1 MTCGATETGRLS
13 PDFYRLWQAST
24 VSQLGSALGAGALPL
39 IAILVVHASALQV
52 SLMAA
57 IAGLASAA
65 IALPMGSFIEFHRKR
80 PIMMHA
86 DLVSFA
92 ALASVPL
99 AACFGALTYGQLC
112 VVLTLQTLCDMV
124 FNAASG
130 AYVKAIVAEP
140 HRVRANSRFESTFWT
155 AATIGAP
162 IGGILLT
169 VFGATITVALDAVSY
184 LLSAFGIRSIAIIEP
199 IPAHAPT
206 DHQWRREIHSGWTY
220 IFDHPVLRRL
230 FWNGML
236 FGGAVTLTTPLLA
249 LLMLRELH
257 FAPWQY
263 GLALGLPCFGGLL
276 GSLCSPRL
284 VARFGQ
290 RAVLLGSGTL
300 RTCWMGLLLIAG
312 PSALG
317 LLVILT
323 AETLLLLRRS
333 VQPGVRHLPNE
344 LHRRR
349 SHESRPYRVVDQFEE
364 RPARVHRPGR
374 SDSRRDEPT
383 GGDRVRGRRP
393 FRRLGPA
400 ALAADQ
406 DDGATRHRRNR
417 SATDFR
423 RGALAHEPAR
433 RKFADT
439 TSLQRPR
446 G

>member
-1 MTCGATETGRLS
+1 MTWGTAETGRLS

-24 VSQLGSALGAGALPL
+24 VSEMGSALGAGALPL
-39 IAILVVHASALQV
+39 VAILIVHASALQV
-52 SLMAA
+52 SLMAS
-57 IAGLASAA
+57 IAGFASAA
-65 IALPMGSFIEFHRKR
+65 IALPMGALIEFHRKR

-99 AACFGALTYGQLC
+99 AAWFGALTYGHLC
-112 VVLTLQTLCDMV
+112 VVLPLHTLCDMV

-130 AYVKAIVAEP
+130 AYVKAIVPEP

-155 AATIGAP
+155 ASTIGAP
-162 IGGILLT
+162 IGGVLIT
-169 VFGATITVALDAVSY
+169 VFGATITVALDAASY
-184 LLSAFGIRSIAIIEP
+184 LLSALGIRSIATIDP
-199 IPAHAPT
+199 IPAQPPT
-206 DHQWRREIHSGWTY
+206 DREWRGEIRSGWTY

-263 GLALGLPCFGGLL
+263 GLALGLPCLGGLL

-284 VARFGQ
+284 VARFGR

-300 RTCWMGLLLIAG
+300 RTCWMGLLLVAG

-323 AETLLLLRRS
+323 AETLLLLGAGVFNPVFATYRMNCTTDDHMSRVRTAWS
-333 VQPGVRHLPNE
+333 ISAKCVQPAFIAL
-344 LHRRR
+344 
-349 SHESRPYRVVDQFEE
+349 
-364 RPARVHRPGR
+364 
-374 SDSRRDEPT
+374 
-383 GGDRVRGRRP
+383 GG
-393 FRRLGPA
+393 LTA
-400 ALAADQ
+400 
-406 DDGATRHRRNR
+406 GATSPRVAIGCATVAVLAS
-417 SATDFR
+417 SALLPWRQTETTVPRDTD
-423 RGALAHEPAR
+423 G
-433 RKFADT
+433 
-439 TSLQRPR
+439 TSSTQRAV
-446 G
+446 

>member
-1 MTCGATETGRLS
+1 MTWGAAETGRLS

-24 VSQLGSALGAGALPL
+24 VSEMGSALGAGALPL
-39 IAILVVHASALQV
+39 VAILIVHASALQV
-52 SLMAA
+52 SLMAS
-57 IAGLASAA
+57 IAGFASAA
-65 IALPMGSFIEFHRKR
+65 IALPLGSLIEFHRKR

-99 AACFGALTYGQLC
+99 AAWFGALTYGHLC
-112 VVLTLQTLCDMV
+112 VVLTLHTLCDMV
-124 FNAASG
+124 FNADSG
-130 AYVKAIVAEP
+130 AYVKAIVPEP

-155 AATIGAP
+155 ASTIGAP
-162 IGGILLT
+162 IGGVLIT

-184 LLSAFGIRSIAIIEP
+184 LLSALGIRSIATIEP
-199 IPAHAPT
+199 IPAQPPT
-206 DHQWRREIHSGWTY
+206 DREWRGEIRSGWTY

-263 GLALGLPCFGGLL
+263 GLALGLPCLGGLL

-284 VARFGQ
+284 VARFGR

-300 RTCWMGLLLIAG
+300 RTCWMGLLLVAG

-323 AETLLLLRRS
+323 AETLLLLGAGVFNPVFATYRMNCTTDDHMSRVRTAWS
-333 VQPGVRHLPNE
+333 ISAKCVQPAFIAL
-344 LHRRR
+344 
-349 SHESRPYRVVDQFEE
+349 
-364 RPARVHRPGR
+364 
-374 SDSRRDEPT
+374 
-383 GGDRVRGRRP
+383 GG
-393 FRRLGPA
+393 LMA
-400 ALAADQ
+400 
-406 DDGATRHRRNR
+406 GATSPRVAIGCATAAVLAS
-417 SATDFR
+417 SALLPWRQTETTVPHDTD
-423 RGALAHEPAR
+423 G
-433 RKFADT
+433 
-439 TSLQRPR
+439 TSSTQRAV
-446 G
+446 

>member
-1 MTCGATETGRLS
+1 MTYGVPETDRLS
-13 PDFYRLWQAST
+13 PAFSRLWQAST

-39 IAILVVHASALQV
+39 VAILVVHASALQV

-57 IAGLASAA
+57 IAGFASAA

-80 PIMMHA
+80 PIMMHT

-99 AACFGALTYGQLC
+99 AACFGAMTYGQLC
-112 VVLTLQTLCDMV
+112 VVLTLQTLCEMV

-130 AYVKAIVAEP
+130 AYVKALVAEP
-140 HRVRANSRFESTFWT
+140 QRVRANSRFESTFWT
-155 AATIGAP
+155 ASTIGAP
-162 IGGILLT
+162 IGGVLIT
-169 VFGATITVALDAVSY
+169 VFGATVTVALDAISY
-184 LLSAFGIRSIAIIEP
+184 LLSAFGIRSIATIEP

-206 DHQWRREIHSGWTY
+206 DHQWRREIRSGWTY

-249 LLMLRELH
+249 LLMLRELR

-263 GLALGLPCFGGLL
+263 GLALGLPCLGGLL
-276 GSLCSPRL
+276 GSLCSSRL

-312 PSALG
+312 PSTLG

-323 AETLLLLRRS
+323 AETLLLLCAGVFNPVFATYRMNCTTDDHMSRVRTAWSISSKS
-333 VQPGVRHLPNE
+333 VQPAFIALGGLTAGATSP
-344 LHRRR
+344 
-349 SHESRPYRVVDQFEE
+349 RV
-364 RPARVHRPGR
+364 AIGCAA
-374 SDSRRDEPT
+374 
-383 GGDRVRGRRP
+383 
-393 FRRLGPA
+393 A
-400 ALAADQ
+400 ALLAGSALLPWRQTRTTAPRDAD
-406 DDGATRHRRNR
+406 GTGLRWISRAER
-417 SATDFR
+417 
-423 RGALAHEPAR
+423 
-433 RKFADT
+433 
-439 TSLQRPR
+439 
-446 G
+446 